1 MRGVVAFLMQ
11 RVSDRIEGHN
21 GKVSRLTDCYA
32 ALCVGV
38 EAFVVF
44 ISIGMVAEALWPGL
58 VNLKVVMP
66 TRLVAV
72 LWGLA
77 FTGLAYTVFA
87 PGRRYRRWASN
98 FTERSSLARARP
110 AAMEI
115 RLHASVFLFLLVC
128 LHIAWV
134 LRWGF

>member
-1 MRGVVAFLMQ
+1 M
-11 RVSDRIEGHN
+11 EGHN
-21 GKVSRLTDCYA
+21 GKASPLTDCYA
-32 ALCVGV
+32 AVCVGV

-44 ISIGMVAEALWPGL
+44 ISIGMVAEALWPDL
-58 VNLKVVMP
+58 VSLKVVMP

-77 FTGLAYTVFA
+77 FAGLAYAVFA
-87 PGRRYRRWASN
+87 PGRRYRRWASE
-98 FTERSSLARARP
+98 FAKRSSLATARP

-115 RLHASVFLFLLVC
+115 RLHAGVFLFLLVC